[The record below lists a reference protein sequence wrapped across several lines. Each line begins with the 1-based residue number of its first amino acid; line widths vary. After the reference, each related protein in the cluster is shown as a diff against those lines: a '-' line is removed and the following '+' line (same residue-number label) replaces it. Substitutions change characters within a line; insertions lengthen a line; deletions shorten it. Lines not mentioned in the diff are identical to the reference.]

1 MSVVSDVRLSTELK
15 TSSSRFIHLLSHEMY
30 TERGYTDSP
39 LTIAVVI
46 ESIIAHL
53 KVTLAVGIESYTC
66 LFLFC
71 FFLLFFEEAIFTIM
85 CIY

>member
-1 MSVVSDVRLSTELK
+1 
-15 TSSSRFIHLLSHEMY
+15 MY

-53 KVTLAVGIESYTC
+53 MVTIAVVIEPIIAHLKVTIAVAHNN
-66 LFLFC
+66 F
-71 FFLLFFEEAIFTIM
+71 
-85 CIY
+85 

>member
-1 MSVVSDVRLSTELK
+1 
-15 TSSSRFIHLLSHEMY
+15 MY

-39 LTIAVVI
+39 LTIAVVIESIIAHLMVTIAVVI